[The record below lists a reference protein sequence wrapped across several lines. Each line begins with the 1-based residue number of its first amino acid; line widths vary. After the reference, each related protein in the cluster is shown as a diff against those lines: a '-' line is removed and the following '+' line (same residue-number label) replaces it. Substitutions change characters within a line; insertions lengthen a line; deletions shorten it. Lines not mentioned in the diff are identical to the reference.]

1 MSFLPEN
8 YKTPEGNYY
17 KFQEGENTFR
27 ILSSAIIGYEYFN
40 KDNKPIRSKTP
51 FTNTPL
57 DIKEDGS
64 IKHFWAFLV
73 YSYRAEKQ
81 QILEVTQS
89 SIQSAIKTLV
99 SNPKW
104 GDPKGYDI
112 TITRSGSGLD
122 TEYNVIPSPHSK
134 LEIEPQKVNLEAL
147 YSGEDPFKINEVT
160 LDDIK
165 L

>member
-1 MSFLPEN
+1 MTFLPEN
-8 YKTPEGNYY
+8 YKTPEGNYF

-27 ILSSAIIGYEYFN
+27 VLSSAVIGYEYFN

-51 FTNTPL
+51 FTYTPP
-57 DIKEDGS
+57 DIKEGGS

-73 YSYRAEKQ
+73 WSYRAEKQ

-89 SIQSAIKTLV
+89 GIQSAIKALV

-112 TITRSGSGLD
+112 TISRTGSGLE
-122 TEYNVIPSPHSK
+122 TEYTIMPNPHSE
-134 LEIEPQKVNLEAL
+134 LDVTPQAVNLEAL
-147 YSGEDPFKINEVT
+147 FEGEDPFKFNEAPDF
-160 LDDIK
+160 LK
-165 L
+165 